1 MGYLNQLYTYL
12 NMTNSNHRVG
22 DRLMRNSALVVCIL
36 ILPTVIVNIAMEI
49 PPLAN
54 AILVIGLIIY
64 GWIYIK
70 TRQTPASRST
80 QYLFFGTGIGMSF
93 PLWFLNGGANGPMA
107 PYLILLLLMVSF
119 TAGRKQQSTIV
130 IVYLVSLIVLISAEL
145 MYPSLVWEPIGGT
158 KKVVIMAG
166 LFFASIGAAVL
177 VTSFRINFLRDR
189 KKLLRAQSDLMS
201 TNLQLE
207 YAKKESDKASKAKSA
222 FLASVSHEIRT
233 PLNSIIG
240 AIDLLK
246 LHDLKPDQ
254 KMLFQLMNE
263 SSETLLQLLTDV
275 LDLSKIEADKIKIR
289 AKHMHISDFV
299 KNMANFTEALIIKEK
314 KEIEFKYSIGD
325 LPSSILTD
333 EVRLTQILTNLLSN
347 AIKYTQEG
355 KVELVVATNKDN
367 PDELFFCVS
376 DTGMGIEPENLEFIK
391 RPFNQVSDQSK
402 ERENE
407 GETGVGLGLTITRSL
422 LRLMKGRL
430 IISSDF
436 GVGSRFTAYLPLTPS
451 EEKQVTPPI
460 LNVTGIPKFEGI
472 SALIV
477 EDNKFNQIILQRMLE
492 SLGVDCD
499 IANNGL
505 ECLSI
510 WQERNYDLILMD
522 LNMPG
527 LDGIETT
534 KRILKDAVHEPI
546 PKIIAVTA
554 NVLDQD
560 EQRCLDAG
568 MHSFLPKPITMAEL
582 SSRIVAATADS

>member
-1 MGYLNQLYTYL
+1 MA
-12 NMTNSNHRVG
+12 NSNHRVG
-22 DRLMRNSALVVCIL
+22 DRLLRNSALIVCML
-36 ILPTVIVNIAMEI
+36 ILPTLVVNMAMGV

-54 AILVIGLIIY
+54 LILVVGLIIY
-64 GWIYIK
+64 GWIYIR
-70 TRQTPASRST
+70 TRKIPANRST

-107 PYLILLLLMVSF
+107 PYLILLLLMGSF

-130 IVYLVSLIVLISAEL
+130 AIYLISLAALISAEL
-145 MYPSLVWEPIGGT
+145 SFPSLVWEPLGGSN
-158 KKVVIMAG
+158 KRVIMAG
-166 LFFASIGAAVL
+166 LFLASVGAAVL
-177 VTSFRINFLRDR
+177 VTSFRINFLKDR
-189 KKLLRAQSDLMS
+189 KKLLRAQSELMS
-201 TNLQLE
+201 ANLQLE
-207 YAKKESDKASKAKSA
+207 HAKNESDKASKAKSA

-246 LHDLKPDQ
+246 LNDLDPDQ

-289 AKHMHISDFV
+289 AKRMDVSDFV

-314 KEIEFKYSIGD
+314 KEIEFDYSIGD
-325 LPSSILTD
+325 LPSHILTD

-347 AIKYTQEG
+347 AVKYTQEG
-355 KVELVVATNKDN
+355 KVDLVVGSNKDN
-367 PDELFFCVS
+367 RDELFFSVN

-402 ERENE
+402 ALE
-407 GETGVGLGLTITRSL
+407 GESGVGLGLSISRSL

-430 IISSDF
+430 EISSDF
-436 GVGSRFTAYLPLTPS
+436 GAGSSFTAYLPLTPS
-451 EEKQVTPPI
+451 DEKQPIVTS
-460 LNVTGIPKFEGI
+460 VEAVGSQRFDGIT
-472 SALIV
+472 ALIV

-492 SLGVDCD
+492 SLGLECD

-505 ECLSI
+505 ECLNT

-534 KRILKDAVHEPI
+534 KRIFKDAVHQPI

-568 MHSFLPKPITMAEL
+568 MHSFLPKPITRDAL
-582 SSRIVAATADS
+582 SSRIVSAVLAVSSS